1 MLYVAIRIPDERI
14 GQTAPVSASEHV
26 RLIGHVA
33 GKRVLELGCGPGS
46 AAVDLALQGA
56 KVIAVDTD
64 EGRLAAVRRAA
75 EGAETKVELHHG
87 DVADLA
93 FLRADTID
101 AVFSDLVLAEVPD
114 LPRVFRQ
121 AHRILRP
128 EAPLVFSLP
137 HPGTGGDAGGGRSIS
152 DVFMALIRTNFRVDH
167 MLEPGGRTLVL
178 RGRKEG
184 V

>member
-1 MLYVAIRIPDERI
+1 M
-14 GQTAPVSASEHV
+14 SASEHV

-46 AAVDLALQGA
+46 PAAELAAQGA

-64 EGRLAAVRRAA
+64 ETRLATVRRAA
-75 EGAETKVELHHG
+75 EAAETKVELHHG
-87 DVADLA
+87 DMADLA

-101 AVFSDLVLAEVPD
+101 AVFSDLVLAEVAD

-128 EAPLVFSLP
+128 EGPLVFSLP
-137 HPGTGGDAGGGRSIS
+137 HPGAGGDANGRTVS
-152 DVFMALIRTNFRVDH
+152 DVFMALIRTNFRVDTL
-167 MLEPGGRTLVL
+167 LEPGGRTLVL
-178 RGRKEG
+178 RARKEG
-184 V
+184 I

>member
-1 MLYVAIRIPDERI
+1 M
-14 GQTAPVSASEHV
+14 APSSSGSEHI
-26 RLIGHVA
+26 RLIGNAA

-64 EGRLAAVRRAA
+64 EERLSRVRRAA
-75 EGAETKVELHHG
+75 EEAEAKVELHHG

-101 AVFSDLVLAEVPD
+101 AVFSDRVLGEVVD

-128 EAPLVFSLP
+128 DGPLVFSLP
-137 HPGTGGDAGGGRSIS
+137 HPALAAEGNRTIS
-152 DVFMALIRTNFRVDH
+152 DVFMALVRTNFRVDTV
-167 MLEPGGRTLVL
+167 LEPSGRTLAL

-184 V
+184 I